1 MLIHSV
7 ALIACKVEEE
17 EEECVFFSPDK
28 TIKHSAAAAS
38 LPPFTSYSTLMEVRE
53 PQLFFVTKYLFG
65 DNTVLLSEPC
75 RRCEIAR
82 GFEPGR
88 AGALCPQHC
97 CKIISVEF

>member
-53 PQLFFVTKYLFG
+53 PPQFFVNLFFLRG
-65 DNTVLLSEPC
+65 GHLS
-75 RRCEIAR
+75 IL
-82 GFEPGR
+82 G
-88 AGALCPQHC
+88 
-97 CKIISVEF
+97 